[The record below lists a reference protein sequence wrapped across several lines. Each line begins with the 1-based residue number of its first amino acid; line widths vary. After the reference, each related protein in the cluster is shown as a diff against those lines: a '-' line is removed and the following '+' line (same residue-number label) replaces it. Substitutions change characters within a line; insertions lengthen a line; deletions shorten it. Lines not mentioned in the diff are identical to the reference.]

1 MKIESMKKESKRAVW
16 EFCLILLEISIIVM
30 IAVLLKGCG
39 SGEVEEVENGA
50 DEVAIVNKEVITLED
65 FQNELKWTKR
75 KYRVEKNDILEEN
88 QNVWMKTNILNELI
102 QESLLRQEAIRQGV
116 KVSSGEF
123 EKYLD
128 QSKEGYKENTF
139 QRALDIEEISRS
151 QWEDKLKTHLL
162 IRKLIEEVINRKIVI
177 KEEELLSYFKQHMEE
192 FQKGEQVR
200 TLHIMVETEDEARRI
215 SKLIRKGKSFS
226 ELAKQHSRSPEG
238 KTGGDMGYYEAGQM
252 PKWFDDVFKL
262 KVNKVSDIIR
272 TPFGVHIFKVIDK
285 KPERKMSFEESKKL
299 IHAKLLHEAQEQA
312 FHKWV
317 EEIKE
322 KSEIII
328 KYEILETI

>member
-1 MKIESMKKESKRAVW
+1 MNRESVKS
-16 EFCLILLEISIIVM
+16 FFQLCLFLFLFSLL
-30 IAVLLKGCG
+30 AGCG
-39 SGEVEEVENGA
+39 SGESEEVENGA
-50 DEVAIVNKEVITLED
+50 DVVAIVNKEVITRED
-65 FQNELKWTKR
+65 FENELKWSKR
-75 KYRVEKNDILEEN
+75 KYRVQKNDNLETN
-88 QNVWMKTNILNELI
+88 QSVWLKTSILNELI
-102 QESLLRQEAIRQGV
+102 QESLLRQEAIRQGI

-162 IRKLIEEVINRKIVI
+162 IKKLIEEVINRKIEI
-177 KEEELLSYFKQHMEE
+177 KEEQLLAYFKQHMEE

-226 ELAKQHSRSPEG
+226 ELAKQHSTSPEG

-262 KVNKVSDIIR
+262 KVDEVSDIIR
-272 TPFGVHIFKVIDK
+272 TPFGVHIFKVVDK
-285 KPERKMSFEESKKL
+285 KPERKMNFEESKKQ
-299 IHAKLLHEAQEQA
+299 IYSKLLHEAQEQA
-312 FHKWV
+312 FHEWV
-317 EEIKE
+317 EEIKK

>member
-1 MKIESMKKESKRAVW
+1 MKRENIKII
-16 EFCLILLEISIIVM
+16 FQYGLIFFLS
-30 IAVLLKGCG
+30 VLLAGC
-39 SGEVEEVENGA
+39 SSSENEEVDNGA
-50 DEVAIVNKEVITLED
+50 DVVAVVNKEVITRED
-65 FQNELKWTKR
+65 FQNELKWSKR
-75 KYRVEKNDILEEN
+75 KYRVEKNDTLEVN
-88 QNVWMKTNILNELI
+88 QKTWLKTNILNELI
-102 QESLLRQEAIRQGV
+102 QESLLRQEAIRQDV

-128 QSKEGYKENTF
+128 QAKEGYKENTF

-162 IRKLIEEVINRKIVI
+162 IKKLIEEVINRKIEI
-177 KEEELLSYFKQHMEE
+177 KDEQSQAYFKQHMEE
-192 FQKGEQVR
+192 FQKGAQVR

-226 ELAKQHSRSPEG
+226 ELAKQHSTSPEG

-272 TPFGVHIFKVIDK
+272 TPFGVHIFKVVDK
-285 KPERKMSFEESKKL
+285 KPERKMSFEESKKQ
-299 IHAKLLHEAQEQA
+299 IHTKLLHEAQEQA
-312 FHKWV
+312 FHTWV
-317 EEIKE
+317 EEIKK
-322 KSEIII
+322 KSKIVI

>member
-1 MKIESMKKESKRAVW
+1 MKMESFK
-16 EFCLILLEISIIVM
+16 IIFGLC
-30 IAVLLKGCG
+30 AVLFLAGLCVGCG
-39 SGEVEEVENGA
+39 SNETESVDNRA
-50 DEVAIVNKEVITLED
+50 DVVAVVNKEVITREE
-65 FQNELKWTKR
+65 FQNELKWSKR
-75 KYRVEKNDILEEN
+75 KYRVEKSDTLEPN
-88 QNVWMKTNILNELI
+88 QSVWLKTNVLNELI

-162 IRKLIEEVINRKIVI
+162 IKMLIEEVINRKIEI
-177 KEEELLSYFKQHMEE
+177 KEEEQLEYFKQHMEE

-200 TLHIMVETEDEARRI
+200 TLHIMVETEDEARKI

-226 ELAKQHSRSPEG
+226 ELARQHSRSPEG

-285 KPERKMSFEESKKL
+285 KPERKMSFEESKKQ
-299 IHAKLLHEAQEQA
+299 IHAKLLREAQEQA

-317 EEIKE
+317 EEIKK

-328 KYEILETI
+328 KYEVLETI

>member
-1 MKIESMKKESKRAVW
+1 MKIKHTKLILG
-16 EFCLILLEISIIVM
+16 FCLMLVSHSLM
-30 IAVLLKGCG
+30 GCE
-39 SGEVEEVENGA
+39 SGEVDEAANGA
-50 DEVAIVNKEVITLED
+50 DEVAIVNKEVITRED
-65 FQNELKWTKR
+65 FKNELRWTKS
-75 KYRVEKNDILEEN
+75 KYRVEKSDVLEAN

-139 QRALDIEEISRS
+139 QRALDIKEISRS

-162 IRKLIEEVINRKIVI
+162 IRKLIEEVINRKIEI
-177 KEEELLSYFKQHMEE
+177 QEEEMRGYFKQNMEE

-200 TLHIMVETEDEARRI
+200 TLHIMVETEDEARRLL
-215 SKLIRKGKSFS
+215 KLIRKGKSFS
-226 ELAKQHSRSPEG
+226 ELAKLHSRSPEG
-238 KTGGDMGYYEAGQM
+238 KTAGGDMGYYEAGQM

-262 KVNKVSDIIR
+262 KVGKLSDIIR
-272 TPFGVHIFKVIDK
+272 TPFGVHIFKVVDK
-285 KPERKMSFEESKKL
+285 KPARKMSFEESKKQ

-317 EEIKE
+317 EEIKK

-328 KYEILETI
+328 KYEVLETI

>member
-1 MKIESMKKESKRAVW
+1 MKIDLMNRKNINIILG
-16 EFCLILLEISIIVM
+16 FCMIFSLAGLEM
-30 IAVLLKGCG
+30 GCG
-39 SGEVEEVENGA
+39 SSEVEEVENGD
-50 DEVAIVNKEVITLED
+50 DEVAIVNKEVITREN
-65 FQNELKWTKR
+65 FQNELKWAKR
-75 KYRVEKNDILEEN
+75 KYRVEKNDTLEGN
-88 QNVWMKTNILNELI
+88 QSVWLKTNILNELI

-162 IRKLIEEVINRKIVI
+162 IRKLIEEVINRKIEI
-177 KEEELLSYFKQHMEE
+177 KEEELLGYFKQHMEE

-262 KVNKVSDIIR
+262 KVNQVSDIIR
-272 TPFGVHIFKVIDK
+272 TPFGVHIFKVVDK
-285 KPERKMSFEESKKL
+285 KPERKMSFEESKKQ
-299 IHAKLLHEAQEQA
+299 IHTKLLREAQEQA

-328 KYEILETI
+328 KYEVLETI

>member
-1 MKIESMKKESKRAVW
+1 MKIGII
-16 EFCLILLEISIIVM
+16 ILL
-30 IAVLLKGCG
+30 ANLFGGCG
-39 SGEVEEVENGA
+39 SSETEEAENGD
-50 DEVAIVNKEVITLED
+50 DEVAIVNKEVITRED
-65 FQNELKWTKR
+65 FQNEMKWSKR
-75 KYRVEKNDILEEN
+75 KYRVEKGDILEPN
-88 QNVWMKTNILNELI
+88 QNVWLKTNILNELI
-102 QESLLRQEAIRQGV
+102 QESLLRQEAIRQGI

-139 QRALDIEEISRS
+139 QRDLDIAEISRL

-162 IRKLIEEVINRKIVI
+162 IRKLSEEVINRKIEI

-192 FQKGEQVR
+192 FQKGMQVR

-226 ELAKQHSRSPEG
+226 ELAKQYSRNPEG
-238 KTGGDMGYYEAGQM
+238 RADEYMGYYEAGQM

-262 KVNKVSDIIR
+262 KVNKVSNIIR
-272 TPFGVHIFKVIDK
+272 TPDGIYIFKVVDK
-285 KPERKMSFEESKKL
+285 KPERKMSFEESKKQ
-299 IHAKLLHEAQEQA
+299 IHTKLLHEAQEQA
-312 FHKWV
+312 FHKWL
-317 EEIKE
+317 EEIKK

-328 KYEILETI
+328 KYEVLETI

>member
-1 MKIESMKKESKRAVW
+1 MKRKNVKTILK
-16 EFCLILLEISIIVM
+16 FCLTFFFSSLLMACDSNETQ
-30 IAVLLKGCG
+30 
-39 SGEVEEVENGA
+39 EVENGA
-50 DEVAIVNKEVITLED
+50 DEVAIVNKEVITRED
-65 FQNELKWTKR
+65 FQNELRWSKR
-75 KYRVEKNDILEEN
+75 KYRVEKNDSLKTEE
-88 QNVWMKTNILNELI
+88 KTWLKSNILNELI
-102 QESLLRQEAIRQGV
+102 QESLLRQEAVRQDV

-128 QSKEGYKENTF
+128 QAKEGYKENTF
-139 QRALDIEEISRS
+139 RRALDIEEISRS
-151 QWEDKLKTHLL
+151 QWENKLKTHLL
-162 IRKLIEEVINRKIVI
+162 IKKLIEEVINRKIKI
-177 KEEELLSYFKQHMEE
+177 KEEQLSNYFKQNMEE

-285 KPERKMSFEESKKL
+285 KPERKMSFEESKKQ
-299 IHAKLLHEAQEQA
+299 IHTQLLHEAQEQA

-317 EEIKE
+317 EEIKN

-328 KYEILETI
+328 KYEVLETI

>member
-1 MKIESMKKESKRAVW
+1 MKRESIKVI
-16 EFCLILLEISIIVM
+16 FQLCLIIFLSSLL
-30 IAVLLKGCG
+30 AGCG
-39 SGEVEEVENGA
+39 SSENEAVGNGA
-50 DEVAIVNKEVITLED
+50 DVVAVVNKEVITRED
-65 FQNELKWTKR
+65 FQNELKWSKR
-75 KYRVEKNDILEEN
+75 KYRVEKNDTLEAN
-88 QNVWMKTNILNELI
+88 QSVWLKTNILNELI
-102 QESLLRQEAIRQGV
+102 QESLLRQEAIRQDV

-128 QSKEGYKENTF
+128 QAKEGYKENTF

-162 IRKLIEEVINRKIVI
+162 IKKLSEEVINRKIEI
-177 KEEELLSYFKQHMEE
+177 KDEQLLGYFKQHMEE

-226 ELAKQHSRSPEG
+226 ELAKQHSTSPEG

-272 TPFGVHIFKVIDK
+272 TPFGVHIFKVVDK
-285 KPERKMSFEESKKL
+285 KPERKMNFEESKKQ
-299 IHAKLLHEAQEQA
+299 IHATLLREAQEQA
-312 FHKWV
+312 FHTWV
-317 EEIKE
+317 EEIKK

>member
-1 MKIESMKKESKRAVW
+1 MKIELMKKENIKTIVLW
-16 EFCLILLEISIIVM
+16 GLILSY
-30 IAVLLKGCG
+30 LLMGC
-39 SGEVEEVENGA
+39 SSSETEEVANGA
-50 DEVAIVNKEVITLED
+50 DVVATVNKEVITREE
-65 FQNELKWTKR
+65 FQNELKWSKR
-75 KYRVEKNDILEEN
+75 KYRVDKNDTLDADK
-88 QNVWMKTNILNELI
+88 NVWLKTNILNELI
-102 QESLLRQEAIRQGV
+102 QESLLRQEAVRQDV

-128 QSKEGYKENTF
+128 QAKEGYKENTF

-151 QWEDKLKTHLL
+151 QWENKLKTHLL
-162 IRKLIEEVINRKIVI
+162 IKKLIEEVINRKIEI
-177 KEEELLSYFKQHMEE
+177 KDEQLLDYFKQHMEE

-226 ELAKQHSRSPEG
+226 ELAKQHSTSPEG

-272 TPFGVHIFKVIDK
+272 TPFGVHIFKVVDK
-285 KPERKMSFEESKKL
+285 KPERKMSFEESQKK
-299 IHAKLLHEAQEQA
+299 IHTTLLHEAQEQA

-317 EEIKE
+317 EEIKK
-322 KSEIII
+322 KSEIVI
-328 KYEILETI
+328 KYEILETF

>member
-1 MKIESMKKESKRAVW
+1 MKKKIIISIL
-16 EFCLILLEISIIVM
+16 EFCMIGFVFQLLI
-30 IAVLLKGCG
+30 GCG
-39 SGEVEEVENGA
+39 SSEIEEGKDGT
-50 DEVAIVNKEVITLED
+50 DEVAIVNKEIITRED
-65 FQNELKWTKR
+65 FKNELKWTKR
-75 KYRVEKNDILEEN
+75 KYRVEKNDTLDHS
-88 QNVWMKTNILNELI
+88 QSFWMKRNVLNELI

-128 QSKEGYKENTF
+128 KSKEGYKENTF

-162 IRKLIEEVINRKIVI
+162 IRKLIEEVINRKIEI
-177 KEEELLSYFKQHMEE
+177 DEKEMLDYFKQHMEE

-226 ELAKQHSRSPEG
+226 ELAKQHSISPEG

-272 TPFGVHIFKVIDK
+272 TPFGVHIFKVVDK
-285 KPERKMSFEESKKL
+285 KPERKMSFEESKKQ
-299 IHAKLLHEAQEQA
+299 IHARLLHEAQEQA

-317 EEIKE
+317 EEIKN

-328 KYEILETI
+328 KYEVLEEI

>member
-1 MKIESMKKESKRAVW
+1 LEANQKIW
-16 EFCLILLEISIIVM
+16 L
-30 IAVLLKGCG
+30 
-39 SGEVEEVENGA
+39 
-50 DEVAIVNKEVITLED
+50 
-65 FQNELKWTKR
+65 
-75 KYRVEKNDILEEN
+75 
-88 QNVWMKTNILNELI
+88 KTNILNELI
-102 QESLLRQEAIRQGV
+102 QESLLHQEAVQQGV

-128 QSKEGYKENTF
+128 QAKEGYKENTF

-162 IRKLIEEVINRKIVI
+162 IKKLIEEVINRKIEI
-177 KEEELLSYFKQHMEE
+177 KEEELLNYFKQHMEE

-226 ELAKQHSRSPEG
+226 ELAKQHSTSPEG

-272 TPFGVHIFKVIDK
+272 TPFGVHIFKVVDK
-285 KPERKMSFEESKKL
+285 KPERKMNFEESKKQ
-299 IHAKLLHEAQEQA
+299 IHTTLLHEAQEQA
-312 FHKWV
+312 FHTWV
-317 EEIKE
+317 EEIKK

>member
-1 MKIESMKKESKRAVW
+1 MKNELMKRKNVKTILKYCLTFFLSSLLMACDSKESQ
-16 EFCLILLEISIIVM
+16 EI
-30 IAVLLKGCG
+30 
-39 SGEVEEVENGA
+39 ENGA
-50 DEVAIVNKEVITLED
+50 DEVAIVNKEVITRED
-65 FQNELKWTKR
+65 FQNELRWSKR
-75 KYRVEKNDILEEN
+75 KYRVEKNDSLEPSES
-88 QNVWMKTNILNELI
+88 VWLKSNILNELI
-102 QESLLRQEAIRQGV
+102 QESLLRQEAVRQDI

-128 QSKEGYKENTF
+128 QAKEGYKENTF

-151 QWEDKLKTHLL
+151 QWENKLKTHLL
-162 IRKLIEEVINRKIVI
+162 IKKLIEEVINRKIKI
-177 KEEELLSYFKQHMEE
+177 KEEELSSYFKQHMEE

-285 KPERKMSFEESKKL
+285 KPERKMSFEESKKQ
-299 IHAKLLHEAQEQA
+299 IHTQLLREAQEQA

-317 EEIKE
+317 EEIKN

-328 KYEILETI
+328 KYEVLETI

>member
-1 MKIESMKKESKRAVW
+1 MKKDNNKIILK
-16 EFCLILLEISIIVM
+16 FCLIIFLSNLF
-30 IAVLLKGCG
+30 LGCG
-39 SGEVEEVENGA
+39 SGEIEETESEAAV
-50 DEVAIVNKEVITLED
+50 VAVVNKEVITRED
-65 FQNELKWTKR
+65 FRNEMKWSKR
-75 KYRVEKNDILEEN
+75 KYRVNKNDTLEPN
-88 QNVWMKTNILNELI
+88 QNVWLKTNILNELI
-102 QESLLRQEAIRQGV
+102 QESLLRQEAVRQGV
-116 KVSSGEF
+116 KVSSAEF

-128 QSKEGYKENTF
+128 QAKEGYKENTF
-139 QRALDIEEISRS
+139 QRALDIEEISRL

-162 IRKLIEEVINRKIVI
+162 IRKLIEEVINRKIEI
-177 KEEELLSYFKQHMEE
+177 KEEELLDYFKQHMEE

-215 SKLIRKGKSFS
+215 RKLIRKGKSFS

-272 TPFGVHIFKVIDK
+272 TPFGVHIFKVVDK
-285 KPERKMSFEESKKL
+285 KPERKMSFEESKRQ
-299 IHAKLLHEAQEQA
+299 IHTKLLREAQEQA

-317 EEIKE
+317 EDIK
-322 KSEIII
+322 KNSEIII
-328 KYEILETI
+328 KYEVLETI

>member
-1 MKIESMKKESKRAVW
+1 MKRENIKN
-16 EFCLILLEISIIVM
+16 ILGLFPVFFLAGLWM
-30 IAVLLKGCG
+30 GCG
-39 SGEVEEVENGA
+39 SSDTAEEENGA
-50 DEVAIVNKEVITLED
+50 EVVAIVNKEVITRED
-65 FQNELKWTKR
+65 FQNEIKWSKR
-75 KYRVEKNDILEEN
+75 KYRVKKNDSLEPN
-88 QNVWMKTNILNELI
+88 QNIWLKSNILNELI
-102 QESLLRQEAIRQGV
+102 QINLLRQEAVRQGI

-139 QRALDIEEISRS
+139 QRVLDIEEIPRF
-151 QWEDKLKTHLL
+151 QWEDKLKTNLL
-162 IRKLIEEVINRKIVI
+162 IKKLIEEVINRKIEI
-177 KEEELLSYFKQHMEE
+177 KEEELSSYFKQHMEE

-238 KTGGDMGYYEAGQM
+238 KAGGDMGYYEAGQM

-262 KVNKVSDIIR
+262 KVNKVSGIIR
-272 TPFGVHIFKVIDK
+272 TPFGLHIFKVVDK
-285 KPERKMSFEESKKL
+285 KPERKMSFEESKKQ
-299 IHAKLLHEAQEQA
+299 IHTKLLHEAQEQA

-317 EEIKE
+317 EEIKK

-328 KYEILETI
+328 KYEVLETI

>member
-1 MKIESMKKESKRAVW
+1 MKIEFMEKENIA
-16 EFCLILLEISIIVM
+16 IS
-30 IAVLLKGCG
+30 LKLSLFIFLTALFIGCG
-39 SGEVEEVENGA
+39 SNETAEEENR
-50 DEVAIVNKEVITLED
+50 DDVVAIVNKETITRED
-65 FQNELKWTKR
+65 FKNELKWSKR
-75 KYRVEKNDILEEN
+75 KYRVKKNDLLEPN
-88 QNVWMKTNILNELI
+88 QKVWLKSNILNELI
-102 QESLLRQEAIRQGV
+102 QESLLRQEAVRQDV

-139 QRALDIEEISRS
+139 QQALDIEEISRS
-151 QWEDKLKTHLL
+151 QWENKLKTNLL
-162 IRKLIEEVINRKIVI
+162 IRKLIDEVINRKIEI
-177 KEEELLSYFKQHMEE
+177 KEEEQLSYFKQHMED

-226 ELAKQHSRSPEG
+226 ELAKQYSRSPEG

-262 KVNKVSDIIR
+262 KVDKVSDIIR
-272 TPFGVHIFKVIDK
+272 TPFGLHIFKVTDK
-285 KPERKMSFEESKKL
+285 KPERKMSFEESRKQ
-299 IHAKLLHEAQEQA
+299 IHAILLREAQEQA
-312 FHKWV
+312 FQSWV
-317 EEIKE
+317 EEIKK

-328 KYEILETI
+328 KYEVLETI

>member
-1 MKIESMKKESKRAVW
+1 MKIELMKKENINT
-16 EFCLILLEISIIVM
+16 FFQICLLIFLFNLMV
-30 IAVLLKGCG
+30 ACG
-39 SGEVEEVENGA
+39 SSETEEVENGA
-50 DEVAIVNKEVITLED
+50 DVVAIVNKETITRED
-65 FQNELKWTKR
+65 FQNELRWSKR
-75 KYRVEKNDILEEN
+75 KYRVEKNDTLEPN
-88 QNVWMKTNILNELI
+88 QSVWLKTNILNELI
-102 QESLLRQEAIRQGV
+102 QESLLRQEALHQDV

-139 QRALDIEEISRS
+139 QQALDIEEISRS

-162 IRKLIEEVINRKIVI
+162 IKKLIEEVINRKIKI
-177 KEEELLSYFKQHMEE
+177 KDEQLLDYFKQHMEE

-226 ELAKQHSRSPEG
+226 ELAKQHSTSPEG
-238 KTGGDMGYYEAGQM
+238 RAGGDMGYYEAGQM

-272 TPFGVHIFKVIDK
+272 TPFGVHIFKVVDK
-285 KPERKMSFEESKKL
+285 KPERKMNFKESKKQ
-299 IHAKLLHEAQEQA
+299 IHTRLLREAQEQA
-312 FHKWV
+312 FHTWV
-317 EEIKE
+317 EDIKK

>member
-1 MKIESMKKESKRAVW
+1 MKSKLMKMKSIEFILRL
-16 EFCLILLEISIIVM
+16 CLFISSTLLLM
-30 IAVLLKGCG
+30 GCG
-39 SGEVEEVENGA
+39 SSDVDEVENGS
-50 DEVAIVNKEVITLED
+50 DEVAIVNKEVITREE

-75 KYRVEKNDILEEN
+75 KYRVEKSDTLEPN
-88 QNVWMKTNILNELI
+88 QSVWMKTNLLNELI
-102 QESLLRQEAIRQGV
+102 QESLLRQEAIRQGI

-162 IRKLIEEVINRKIVI
+162 IRKLIEEVINRKIEI
-177 KEEELLSYFKQHMEE
+177 KDEKLLSYFKKHMEE

-238 KTGGDMGYYEAGQM
+238 KAGGDMGYYEAGQM

-272 TPFGVHIFKVIDK
+272 TPFGVHIFKVVDK
-285 KPERKMSFEESKKL
+285 KPERKMSFEESKKQ

-322 KSEIII
+322 NSEIII
-328 KYEILETI
+328 KYEVLETI

>member
-1 MKIESMKKESKRAVW
+1 MKTEHIKSFFQWV
-16 EFCLILLEISIIVM
+16 LIFSFSSLLF
-30 IAVLLKGCG
+30 GCG
-39 SGEVEEVENGA
+39 TGETDEVENGS
-50 DEVAIVNKEVITLED
+50 DVVAIVNKENITRED
-65 FQNELKWTKR
+65 FQNELRWSKR
-75 KYRVEKNDILEEN
+75 KYRVEKNDSLDPN
-88 QNVWMKTNILNELI
+88 QNIWLKTNILNELI
-102 QESLLRQEAIRQGV
+102 QESLLRQEAVRQDI

-128 QSKEGYKENTF
+128 QAKEGYKENTF

-162 IRKLIEEVINRKIVI
+162 IKKLIAEVINRKIEI
-177 KEEELLSYFKQHMEE
+177 SDEQLLEYFKQHMEE
-192 FQKGEQVR
+192 FQKGAQIR

-226 ELAKQHSRSPEG
+226 ELAKQHSTSPEG

-272 TPFGVHIFKVIDK
+272 TPFGVHIFKVVDK
-285 KPERKMSFEESKKL
+285 KPERKMSFEESKKK
-299 IHAKLLHEAQEQA
+299 IHTTLLHEAQEQA
-312 FHKWV
+312 FHSWV
-317 EEIKE
+317 EEIKK

-328 KYEILETI
+328 KYEILEAI

>member
-1 MKIESMKKESKRAVW
+1 MKIKLMKIITTKVVLKI
-16 EFCLILLEISIIVM
+16 CLIFFLSYFFI
-30 IAVLLKGCG
+30 GCG
-39 SGEVEEVENGA
+39 SSETEEAENGA
-50 DEVAIVNKEVITLED
+50 DVVAIVNKEIITRED
-65 FQNELKWTKR
+65 FQNEMKWSKR
-75 KYRVEKNDILEEN
+75 KYRVEKGDSLDPS
-88 QNVWMKTNILNELI
+88 QKVWLKTNILNELI
-102 QESLLRQEAIRQGV
+102 QENLLRQEAVLQGV

-151 QWEDKLKTHLL
+151 QWEDKLKANLL
-162 IRKLIEEVINRKIVI
+162 IKKLIEEVINRKIEI
-177 KEEELLSYFKQHMEE
+177 KDEELLAYFKQHMEE

-226 ELAKQHSRSPEG
+226 ELAMQHSRSPEG
-238 KTGGDMGYYEAGQM
+238 KSGGDMGYYEAGQM

-272 TPFGVHIFKVIDK
+272 TPFGVHIFKVVDK
-285 KPERKMSFEESKKL
+285 KPERKMSFEESKKK
-299 IHAKLLHEAQEQA
+299 IHAKLLHEAQEKA

-317 EEIKE
+317 EEIKK

-328 KYEILETI
+328 KYEVLETI

>member
-1 MKIESMKKESKRAVW
+1 MKIELMKRENIKAI
-16 EFCLILLEISIIVM
+16 FQLCLIISLSSLL
-30 IAVLLKGCG
+30 AGCG
-39 SGEVEEVENGA
+39 SSENEEAEKGA
-50 DEVAIVNKEVITLED
+50 EAVAIVNKEVITREN
-65 FQNELKWTKR
+65 FQNELKWSKR
-75 KYRVEKNDILEEN
+75 KYRVEKNDALEAN
-88 QNVWMKTNILNELI
+88 QNIWLKTNILNELI
-102 QESLLRQEAIRQGV
+102 QESLLRQEAIRQDV
-116 KVSSGEF
+116 KISSGEF

-128 QSKEGYKENTF
+128 QSKEGYKESTF

-162 IRKLIEEVINRKIVI
+162 IRKLIEEVINRKIEI
-177 KEEELLSYFKQHMEE
+177 KEEQLVGYFKQHREE

-226 ELAKQHSRSPEG
+226 ELAKQHSTSPEG

-272 TPFGVHIFKVIDK
+272 TPFGVHIFKVVDK
-285 KPERKMSFEESKKL
+285 KPERKMSFEESKKQ
-299 IHAKLLHEAQEQA
+299 IHTTLLHEAQEQA
-312 FHKWV
+312 FHTWV
-317 EEIKE
+317 EEIKK

-328 KYEILETI
+328 KYEILEKI

>member
-1 MKIESMKKESKRAVW
+1 MKRENIKAI
-16 EFCLILLEISIIVM
+16 FQLCLIISLSSLL
-30 IAVLLKGCG
+30 AGCG
-39 SGEVEEVENGA
+39 SSENEEAEKGA
-50 DEVAIVNKEVITLED
+50 EAVAIVNKEVITREN
-65 FQNELKWTKR
+65 FQNELKWSKR
-75 KYRVEKNDILEEN
+75 KYRVEKNDALEAN
-88 QNVWMKTNILNELI
+88 QNIWLKTNILNELI
-102 QESLLRQEAIRQGV
+102 QESLLRQEAIRQDV
-116 KVSSGEF
+116 KISSGEF

-128 QSKEGYKENTF
+128 QSKEGYKESTF

-162 IRKLIEEVINRKIVI
+162 IRKLIEEVINRKIEI
-177 KEEELLSYFKQHMEE
+177 KEEQLVGYFKQHREE

-226 ELAKQHSRSPEG
+226 ELAKQHSTSPEG

-272 TPFGVHIFKVIDK
+272 TPFGVHIFKVVDK
-285 KPERKMSFEESKKL
+285 KPERKMSFEESKKQ
-299 IHAKLLHEAQEQA
+299 IHTTLLHEAQEQA
-312 FHKWV
+312 FHTWV
-317 EEIKE
+317 EEIKK

-328 KYEILETI
+328 KYEILEKI

>member
-1 MKIESMKKESKRAVW
+1 MKRENIKIVLGL
-16 EFCLILLEISIIVM
+16 CLIIFLAGLCM
-30 IAVLLKGCG
+30 GCG
-39 SGEVEEVENGA
+39 SSETEDVENGA
-50 DEVAIVNKEVITLED
+50 DEVAIVNKEVITRKD
-65 FQNELKWTKR
+65 FQNELKWSKR
-75 KYRVEKNDILEEN
+75 KYRVEKNDILEPNE
-88 QNVWMKTNILNELI
+88 NVWLKTNILNELI
-102 QESLLRQEAIRQGV
+102 QESLLRQEAIRQDI
-116 KVSSGEF
+116 KVSSREI

-151 QWEDKLKTHLL
+151 QWEDKLKTRLL
-162 IRKLIEEVINRKIVI
+162 IKKLIEEVINRKIEI
-177 KEEELLSYFKQHMEE
+177 KKEELLNYFKQHREK

-200 TLHIMVETEDEARRI
+200 TLHILVETEDEARRI

-226 ELAKQHSRSPEG
+226 ELARQHSTSPEG
-238 KTGGDMGYYEAGQM
+238 KMGGDMGYYEAGQM

-272 TPFGVHIFKVIDK
+272 TPFGVHIFKVVDK
-285 KPERKMSFEESKKL
+285 KRERKMSFEESKKQ
-299 IHAKLLHEAQEQA
+299 IHTKLLREAQEQA

-317 EEIKE
+317 EEIKN

-328 KYEILETI
+328 KYEVLETI

>member
-1 MKIESMKKESKRAVW
+1 MKTELMKKESIKTVLR
-16 EFCLILLEISIIVM
+16 FCLIFFVTNLLV
-30 IAVLLKGCG
+30 GCG
-39 SGEVEEVENGA
+39 SSETEEQENWA
-50 DEVAIVNKEVITLED
+50 DVVATVNKEVITRED
-65 FQNELKWTKR
+65 FQNELKWSKR
-75 KYRVEKNDILEEN
+75 KYRVEKNDTLEPN
-88 QNVWMKTNILNELI
+88 QKVWLKTSILNELI
-102 QESLLRQEAIRQGV
+102 QDSLLRQEAIEQGV

-162 IRKLIEEVINRKIVI
+162 IRKLIEEVINRKIEI
-177 KEEELLSYFKQHMEE
+177 KEEELLAYFKQHMEE
-192 FQKGEQVR
+192 FQKGEQIR

-215 SKLIRKGKSFS
+215 SKLIRKGKSFA
-226 ELAKQHSRSPEG
+226 ELAKQHSRNPEG
-238 KTGGDMGYYEAGQM
+238 KAGEDTGYYEAGQM

-272 TPFGVHIFKVIDK
+272 TPYGIYIFKVVDK
-285 KPERKMSFEESKKL
+285 KPERKMSFEESKKQ
-299 IHAKLLHEAQEQA
+299 IHTELLREAQEQA

-317 EEIKE
+317 EEIKN

-328 KYEILETI
+328 KYEVLETI

>member
-1 MKIESMKKESKRAVW
+1 MKIELMKRESIKAI
-16 EFCLILLEISIIVM
+16 FQLCLIISLSSM
-30 IAVLLKGCG
+30 LAGCG
-39 SGEVEEVENGA
+39 SSENEEAEKGA
-50 DEVAIVNKEVITLED
+50 EAVAIVNKEVITREN
-65 FQNELKWTKR
+65 FQNELKWSKR
-75 KYRVEKNDILEEN
+75 KYRVEKNDALEAN
-88 QNVWMKTNILNELI
+88 QNIWLKTNILNELI
-102 QESLLRQEAIRQGV
+102 QESLLRQEAIRQDV
-116 KVSSGEF
+116 KISSGEF

-128 QSKEGYKENTF
+128 QSKEGYKESTF

-162 IRKLIEEVINRKIVI
+162 IRKLIEEVINRKIEI
-177 KEEELLSYFKQHMEE
+177 KEEQLVGYFKQHREE

-226 ELAKQHSRSPEG
+226 ELAKQHSTSPEG

-272 TPFGVHIFKVIDK
+272 TPFGVHIFKVVDK
-285 KPERKMSFEESKKL
+285 KPERKMSFEESKKQ
-299 IHAKLLHEAQEQA
+299 IHTTLLHEAQEQA
-312 FHKWV
+312 FHTWV
-317 EEIKE
+317 EEIKK

-328 KYEILETI
+328 KYEILEKI

>member
-1 MKIESMKKESKRAVW
+1 MKIELMKRESIKAI
-16 EFCLILLEISIIVM
+16 FQLCLIISLSSM
-30 IAVLLKGCG
+30 LAGCG
-39 SGEVEEVENGA
+39 SSENEEAEKGA
-50 DEVAIVNKEVITLED
+50 EAVAIVNKEVITREN
-65 FQNELKWTKR
+65 FQNELKWSKR
-75 KYRVEKNDILEEN
+75 KYRVEKNDALEAN
-88 QNVWMKTNILNELI
+88 QNIWLKTNILNELI
-102 QESLLRQEAIRQGV
+102 QESLLRQEAIRQDV
-116 KVSSGEF
+116 KISSGEF

-128 QSKEGYKENTF
+128 QSKEGYKESTF

-162 IRKLIEEVINRKIVI
+162 IRKLIEEVINRKNEI
-177 KEEELLSYFKQHMEE
+177 KEEQLVGYFKQHREE

-226 ELAKQHSRSPEG
+226 ELAKQHSTSPEG

-272 TPFGVHIFKVIDK
+272 TPFGVHIFKVVDK
-285 KPERKMSFEESKKL
+285 KPERKMSFEESKKQ
-299 IHAKLLHEAQEQA
+299 IHTTLLHEAQEQA
-312 FHKWV
+312 FHTWV
-317 EEIKE
+317 EEIKK

-328 KYEILETI
+328 KYEILEKI

>member
-1 MKIESMKKESKRAVW
+1 MKRESIKTVFQ
-16 EFCLILLEISIIVM
+16 FCMVFFLTGLWV
-30 IAVLLKGCG
+30 GCG
-39 SGEVEEVENGA
+39 TSEVDEEENGA
-50 DEVAIVNKEVITLED
+50 DEVAIVNKEVITRED
-65 FQNELKWTKR
+65 FKNELKWTKR
-75 KYRVEKNDILEEN
+75 KYRIEKNDSLEPN
-88 QNVWMKTNILNELI
+88 QNVWIKTNILNELI

-116 KVSSGEF
+116 TVSSGEF

-128 QSKEGYKENTF
+128 QAKEGYKENTF
-139 QRALDIEEISRS
+139 QRALDIEEISRL
-151 QWEDKLKTHLL
+151 QWEGKLKTNLL
-162 IRKLIEEVINRKIVI
+162 IRKLIEEVINRKIEI
-177 KEEELLSYFKQHMEE
+177 KEEEISDYFKQHREE

-226 ELAKQHSRSPEG
+226 ELARQHSRSPEG

-272 TPFGVHIFKVIDK
+272 TPFGVHIFKVVDK
-285 KPERKMSFEESKKL
+285 KPERKMSFEESKKQ

-328 KYEILETI
+328 KYEVLETI